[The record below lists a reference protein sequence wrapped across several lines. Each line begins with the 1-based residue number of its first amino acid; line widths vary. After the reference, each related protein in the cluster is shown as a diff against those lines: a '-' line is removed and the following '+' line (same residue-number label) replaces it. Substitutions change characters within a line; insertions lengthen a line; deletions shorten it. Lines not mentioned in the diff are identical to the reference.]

1 MFNIRGIFK
10 FFKTSEKTIDP
21 GNENSLQSYS
31 QEGEDLILKRI
42 FDGKSSGFF
51 VDVGAHHPIRFS
63 NTYLFYKLGW
73 RGVNIDAMPKSMI
86 PFCAQRP
93 GDINL
98 EYPISE
104 DEEILDF
111 FIFNEP
117 ALNTFS
123 KSFAEEKNGFKNFK
137 ILNKIKLRTSRLD
150 FLLEKFLPP
159 QTKIDFLNIDVEGF
173 DLKVLKSN
181 NWNKYRPSIILVESQ
196 SKFIDDIMESEVYF
210 YLKEREYNFFAK
222 TFNTLFFIAKEEK
235 KLIERKKETST

>member
-1 MFNIRGIFK
+1 MFNIREIFK
-10 FFKTSEKTIDP
+10 FFKTSEKIKDSV
-21 GNENSLQSYS
+21 NENSLQSYS

-63 NTYLFYKLGW
+63 NTYIFYKLGW
-73 RGVNIDAMPKSMI
+73 RGINIDAMPKSMI
-86 PFCAQRP
+86 PFCTQRP

-104 DEEILDF
+104 DEEIFDF
-111 FIFNEP
+111 YIFNEP

-123 KSFAEEKNGFKNFK
+123 KSFAEEKNGFKSFK
-137 ILNKIKLRTSRLD
+137 ILKKIKLKTTRLD

-159 QTKIDFLNIDVEGF
+159 NTKIDFLNIDVEGF

-181 NWNKYRPSIILVESQ
+181 NWNKYRPAIILIESQ
-196 SKFIDDIMESEVYF
+196 SSFIEDIIKSEIYS

-222 TFNTLFFIAKEEK
+222 TFNTLFFIAKEK
-235 KLIERKKETST
+235 TKLIERRK